1 MIEQLNAAIDA
12 YNEAVSKKARI
23 MAKRDEPMA
32 QHTSFRI
39 GGPVSLFAACPT
51 AEALCT
57 LIRFCR
63 EYAVPY
69 IVLGNGTNVLFSDEG
84 YEGVVIATGAMQSIL
99 RDGNTLLCDAGVSLT
114 AASKAALG
122 YALTGLEFAHGIPG
136 TCGGAVVMNAGAYD
150 GECAAILAES
160 TYLDTENGEIHTIP
174 NAAHAFGYRQSVY
187 KTHPTWIVLSVKWS
201 LREGDPTAIRAK
213 IDDFM
218 TRRTTKQPLMY
229 PSAGSVFKRY
239 PGYYTAKLI
248 EEAGLKGFRIGDA
261 QVSELHA
268 GFIVNRG
275 HATAA
280 EVKALID
287 TITEKIYHDKG
298 IRIERE
304 VLYLP

>member
-1 MIEQLNAAIDA
+1 MIERLNTSIAA
-12 YNEAVSKKARI
+12 YNETVSAQERI
-23 MAKRDEPMA
+23 LAKQDESMA

-39 GGPVSLFAACPT
+39 GGPVRLYAACPSVD
-51 AEALCT
+51 ALCT
-57 LIRFCR
+57 LIRLCR
-63 EYAVPY
+63 KNAVPY
-69 IVLGNGTNVLFSDEG
+69 IVLGNGTNVLFSDAG
-84 YEGVVIATGAMQSIL
+84 YDGVVITTGAMQSIV
-99 RDGNTLLCDAGVSLT
+99 RDGNTLICDAGVSLT
-114 AASKAALG
+114 AASKAALA

-150 GECAAILAES
+150 GECAMVLAES
-160 TYLDTENGEIHTIP
+160 TYLNAENGEIHTLT
-174 NAAHAFGYRQSVY
+174 NHAHAFGYRQSVY
-187 KTHPTWIVLSVKWS
+187 KLHPSWVVLSIKWA
-201 LREGDPTAIRAK
+201 LREGEPSAIRTK

-239 PGYYTAKLI
+239 PGYFTAKLI
-248 EEAGLKGFRIGDA
+248 EEAGLKGYRIGDA

-280 EVKALID
+280 DVKALIE
-287 TITEKIYHDKG
+287 TITEKIYQERG